1 MDTSCAAPVDLA
13 HMTRRKVKL
22 VAPPFVHPHEQV
34 ATVGPQIV
42 EFELKIIEKEMPVD
56 EDAWIRAMTFNGSV
70 PGPLMVVHE
79 GA

>member
-1 MDTSCAAPVDLA
+1 MDTSGAAPVDLA